1 MLKKS
6 IAIYF
11 FAFNL
16 VLPLYS
22 SHSVPPESDEFSHI
36 HAFCVKFKLGD
47 MDEVLLEEL
56 RKGGKTTKSINEYG
70 VPEYIFRAAMY
81 LYNHRRQ
88 ETEFDLLKYLFRIM
102 PEDKRSGA
110 FSLLN
115 AMIASDSTMFK
126 TLAGFPGLKEEL
138 VNLPYVPQEE

>member
-36 HAFCVKFKLGD
+36 HAFCVKFKLVD
-47 MDEVLLEEL
+47 MDEVLLEAL
-56 RKGGKTTKSINEYG
+56 RKSGKMTKSINEYG
-70 VPEYIFRAAMY
+70 VPEYIFTATRF
-81 LYNHRRQ
+81 LYTNRRQ
-88 ETEFDLLKYLFRIM
+88 ETEFDLLRYVFTIM
-102 PEDKRSGA
+102 PQDKRSDA

-115 AMIASDSTMFK
+115 AMVRIGTGP
-126 TLAGFPGLKEEL
+126 TLAEFRGLKEEL
-138 VNLPYVPQEE
+138 RNLPYVPVE

>member
-16 VLPLYS
+16 VLPLYLA
-22 SHSVPPESDEFSHI
+22 HSVPTESDEFRHI
-36 HAFCVKFKLGD
+36 HAFCVKFKLDD
-47 MDEVLLEEL
+47 MDGVLLEEL
-56 RKGGKTTKSINEYG
+56 QKGGKTTKSINKYG
-70 VPEYIFRAAMY
+70 VPEYIFSAAKF

-88 ETEFDLLKYLFRIM
+88 ETEFDLLRHLFTII
-102 PEDKRSGA
+102 PEDKRSEA
-110 FSLLN
+110 FNLLN
-115 AMIASDSTMFK
+115 AMVASNSIMFK

-138 VNLPYVPQEE
+138 LNLPYVRQGE